1 MVVGGVYLTPSGLH
15 VVHVACVMLQR
26 DHLGKVH
33 VLVEELRRRRR
44 RVWSV
49 HRITL
54 GRKMRAC
61 FPDMVKFGF

>member
-1 MVVGGVYLTPSGLH
+1 MVGVYLTPSGLH
-15 VVHVACVMLQR
+15 VVHVVCVMLQR
-26 DHLGKVH
+26 DDLGKVH

-54 GRKMRAC
+54 GHKIRVC